1 MGELRHVGHDA
12 KSKRKYVVVFR
23 QLPDDASSAL
33 VVETESLVDRY
44 HDGLMGATESSEAQ
58 QTNDLYTVLN
68 GKLFFDGTNI
78 LNSLHSMKK
87 LKKIDVADVIL
98 TPSPGQQVSLA
109 DFNKAVGDA
118 RTKAEEIT
126 GRPNDGGEGG
136 AMVNEVPMQA
146 RNLIIQAQLLEED
159 ARRKRA
165 EAEQMA
171 PGINDATKRPRGR
184 PKKDAPVSPL
194 NDDASPLN
202 EVETK
207 A

>member
-1 MGELRHVGHDA
+1 MSELRHVGHDA

-23 QLPDDASSAL
+23 QLPDDANSAL
-33 VVETESLVDRY
+33 VVETESLMDRY
-44 HDGLMGATESSEAQ
+44 HDGLLGATESSEAQ

-68 GKLFFDGTNI
+68 SKLFFDGKNI

-87 LKKIDVADVIL
+87 LKKGNVEDVIL
-98 TPSPGQQVSLA
+98 TPQPGQEVSLA

-118 RTKAEEIT
+118 RTKAEEVT
-126 GRPNDGGEGG
+126 GRPNEGGEGG
-136 AMVNEVPMQA
+136 AMVNEIPMQA
-146 RNLIIQAQLLEED
+146 RNLIIQAQLMEED
-159 ARRKRA
+159 ARQKRA
-165 EAEQMA
+165 EAEQLF

-194 NDDASPLN
+194 KEA
-202 EVETK
+202 ETK

>member
-1 MGELRHVGHDA
+1 MSELRHVGHDA

-68 GKLFFDGTNI
+68 SKLFFDGKNI

-87 LKKIDVADVIL
+87 LKKINVEDVIL
-98 TPSPGQQVSLA
+98 TPQPGQEVSLA

-118 RTKAEEIT
+118 RTKAEEVT
-126 GRPNDGGEGG
+126 GRPNEGGEGG
-136 AMVNEVPMQA
+136 AMVNEIPMQA
-146 RNLIIQAQLLEED
+146 RNLIIQAQLMEED
-159 ARRKRA
+159 ARQKRA
-165 EAEQMA
+165 EAEQLF

-184 PKKDAPVSPL
+184 PKKDAPISPL
-194 NDDASPLN
+194 K
-202 EVETK
+202 ETETK

>member
-1 MGELRHVGHDA
+1 MSELRHVGHDA

-23 QLPDDASSAL
+23 QLPDDANNAL

-68 GKLFFDGTNI
+68 SKLFFDGKNI

-87 LKKIDVADVIL
+87 LKKVNVEDVIL
-98 TPSPGQQVSLA
+98 TPQPGQEVSLA
-109 DFNKAVGDA
+109 DFNKAIGDA
-118 RTKAEEIT
+118 RLKAEEVS
-126 GRPNDGGEGG
+126 GRPNEAGEGG
-136 AMVNEVPMQA
+136 AMVNEIPMQA
-146 RNLIIQAQLLEED
+146 RNLIIQAQLMEED
-159 ARRKRA
+159 ARQKRA
-165 EAEQMA
+165 EAEQLF

-194 NDDASPLN
+194 KEA
-202 EVETK
+202 ETK